1 MIVEKYGI
9 QLKKITIDD
18 IELIR
23 TKRNSENISSKMIY
37 KNYISPEQQ
46 LQWFESIN
54 NFNNFYYL
62 IIYDDRP
69 IGLINEKDMDWNNL
83 TSEAGLFIWEDKYL
97 KTIVPALATLTLIE
111 LGFEILSWKK
121 TSIRIIESNKE
132 GISYNKQ
139 IGFKIVRQDKGIL
152 FMELDRA
159 SFYEKTR
166 KMIVSLSKSYQ
177 EKNLKVIIEN
187 KDVEFIN
194 KIKGLI
200 NKFNINV
207 SVKEEKNYTYFEYE
221 IIF

>member
-23 TKRNSENISSKMIY
+23 TKRNLENISSKMIY

-46 LQWFESIN
+46 LQWFERVN

-62 IIYDDRP
+62 IIYNDKP

-83 TSEAGLFIWEDKYL
+83 TSEAGLFIWEETYL

-111 LGFEILSWKK
+111 LGFEILSWNK
-121 TSIRIIESNKE
+121 TSIRVLADNKE
-132 GISYNKQ
+132 GVSYNKQ
-139 IGFKIVRQDKGIL
+139 IGFKTVSQDKGVL
-152 FMELDRA
+152 SMELDRK

-166 KMIVSLSKSYQ
+166 KIIVSLSKSYQ
-177 EKNLKVIIEN
+177 EKTLRVIAEN

-207 SVKEEKNYTYFEYE
+207 SLKEEKNYTYFEYE

>member
-46 LQWFESIN
+46 LQWFESIS